1 MNIVK
6 LSISVSVVAQIRPDD
21 VAEIAARGYKVLVN
35 NRPDGEEGDQPTDTQ
50 IAAAAIAA
58 GIDYYHLPVTATDF
72 PGPGFEQ
79 MSDLLDDP
87 DSHVLAF
94 CRTGTRCANL
104 WVASREASELEQAEA
119 IAQQLGYNLGMAE
132 VYLDRR

>member
-6 LSISVSVVAQIRPDD
+6 LSTSVSVAAQIRPDD
-21 VAEIAARGYKVLVN
+21 VAEIVARGYKVLVN

-50 IAAAAIAA
+50 IAAAAIAV
-58 GIDYYHLPVTATDF
+58 GIEYYHLPVTATDF

-87 DSHVLAF
+87 GSPVLAF
-94 CRTGTRCANL
+94 CRTGTRCTNL
-104 WVASREASELEQAEA
+104 WVASREAPDLEQAEA

-132 VYLDRR
+132 AYLDRR